1 MPQLGTPI
9 NPVAASLEFASEL
22 IMPGGSNL
30 LKGNYVQAGV
40 HLILGIAAK
49 AVFGVPVMALV
60 SANSLTK
67 ALTGHHLV
75 EHIEMSG
82 RLPAPPIA
90 PQPAQTSSESAP
102 AASKARVA
110 SKKSG
115 SKK

>member
-30 LKGNYVQAGV
+30 LKGNFVQAGV
-40 HLILGIAAK
+40 HLVLGLAAK

-67 ALTGHHLV
+67 ALTGHHLA
-75 EHIEMSG
+75 EHLEMSG
-82 RLPAPPIA
+82 RLPAPPIEPA
-90 PQPAQTSSESAP
+90 PTATERAP